1 MNKKEILKKYT
12 GKGGLGDFTVGLGR
26 RIGKVGGGAVNVI
39 KSGIK
44 QYKDYAAREKKL
56 NDAASKAI
64 GNVSSNE
71 YNMNRMRQIKN
82 KLRKSGNY

>member
-12 GKGGLGDFTVGLGR
+12 GKGSFGDFTTGLGK
-26 RIGKVGGGAVNVI
+26 RIGSVGNGVVGAI
-39 KSGIK
+39 KSGVSR
-44 QYKDYAAREKKL
+44 YKNYAAKEKRL

-82 KLRKSGNY
+82 KLRKSGGY